1 VEAIVILQA
10 QTAPTAE
17 IYKPRNSKEKEIHHF
32 FPSRTSDFSPSQMC
46 RKRGWQKVNTSV
58 LQIKL

>member
-1 VEAIVILQA
+1 VEAIVIFQA

-32 FPSRTSDFSPSQMC
+32 FPSNSRTSDFSPSQMC
-46 RKRGWQKVNTSV
+46 RKRAGLAKS
-58 LQIKL
+58 